1 MKMFLKFGTV
11 GFFNTLITL
20 GSYTLFIYIG
30 INYLAANVLGYSLGV
45 LNSFYWNKKW
55 VFQDQTKK
63 ASVFL
68 KFIAV
73 NILTLAFNTFA
84 LYILVSQLGL
94 HPVLA
99 NVFAIGSGLAL
110 NFIMNVK
117 WTFNQP
123 S

>member
-45 LNSFYWNKKW
+45 LNSYYWNKKW
-55 VFQDQTKK
+55 VFQDRTEK
-63 ASVFL
+63 ASVFF

-84 LYILVSQLGL
+84 LCILVSQLGF

-110 NFIMNVK
+110 NYIMNYK

>member
-30 INYLAANVLGYSLGV
+30 INYLAANVLGYFLGV
-45 LNSFYWNKKW
+45 INSYYWNKKW
-55 VFQDQTKK
+55 VFQDRTEK
-63 ASVFL
+63 ASVFF

-84 LYILVSQLGL
+84 LYILVSQLDF

-110 NFIMNVK
+110 NYIMNYK

>member
-30 INYLAANVLGYSLGV
+30 INYLAANVLGYFLGV
-45 LNSFYWNKKW
+45 LNSYYWNKKW
-55 VFQDQTKK
+55 VFRDRTKK
-63 ASVFL
+63 ASVFF
-68 KFIAV
+68 KFITV
-73 NILTLAFNTFA
+73 NILTLTFNTFT
-84 LYILVSQLGL
+84 LYILVDQLGF
-94 HPVLA
+94 HPVIA
-99 NVFAIGSGLAL
+99 NVFAVGAGLAL
-110 NFIMNVK
+110 NYIMNVK